1 MADASESVTD
11 AMATTRAF
19 WNASPCNGQSD
30 LATRQR
36 YRYRSEPWLP
46 GMMERIGRAHTHVV
60 EIGSGM
66 GTDALTCCRF
76 LPAGG
81 SYRGL
86 DYSTESVAAARQALA
101 EADSLG
107 WPLSVHPTF
116 EVGNA
121 ERLPFEADSVECVF
135 SFGVL
140 HHTAHPQ
147 RAFDEVLRVLKPGGK
162 GYVILYRKWSLK
174 VTIAKALRALQHGVD
189 LLTHRERSL
198 FDLVK
203 GRHFERLM
211 GTAVLEC
218 FGVPYMDWF
227 DEREMRRYFSDFIIN
242 ALYPIGYSLP
252 WFHTDP
258 AALGPHGYYWVIE
271 VEKAA

>member
-1 MADASESVTD
+1 MADGSDATRD
-11 AMATTRAF
+11 AMASTRAF
-19 WNASPCNGQSD
+19 WNASPCNGQSN
-30 LATRQR
+30 LAVRQR

-46 GMMERIGRAHTHVV
+46 GMMERIGRAHSQVV

-66 GTDALTCCRF
+66 GTDALTCC
-76 LPAGG
+76 AAMAEGG
-81 SYRGL
+81 SYRGI
-86 DYSTESVAAARQALA
+86 DYSTESVAAAQAALA
-101 EADSLG
+101 EAETLG
-107 WPLSVHPTF
+107 WPLKVKPSF

-121 ERLPFEADSVECVF
+121 ESLPLETDSVECVF

-162 GYVILYRKWSLK
+162 GYIILYRKWSLK
-174 VTIAKALRALQHGVD
+174 VTAAKVLRALQHGLDFV
-189 LLTHRERSL
+189 LGRERCL
-198 FDLVK
+198 YDLVQ
-203 GRHFERLM
+203 GRHLEGLM

-227 DEREMRRYFSDFIIN
+227 DEREMRRYFSDFTIN

-252 WFHTDP
+252 WFHSDP
-258 AALGPHGYYWVIE
+258 AALGPHGYYWAIE

>member
-1 MADASESVTD
+1 MAERNESAD
-11 AMATTRAF
+11 AMAATRSF

-30 LATRQR
+30 LAVRLR

-46 GMMERIGRAHTHVV
+46 GMMQRIAKSHTHVV

-66 GTDALTCCRF
+66 GTDALTCCRY
-76 LPAGG
+76 LPADG
-81 SYRGL
+81 SYLGI
-86 DYSTESVAAARQALA
+86 DYSTESVAAANSALK
-101 EADSLG
+101 EAKELN
-107 WPLSVHPTF
+107 WPLSVTPSF

-121 ERLPFEADSVECVF
+121 EKLEIESNSVECLF
-135 SFGVL
+135 SFGVM

-162 GYVILYRKWSLK
+162 AYIFLYRKWSLK
-174 VTIAKALRALQHGVD
+174 VTVAKALRTLQHGLD
-189 LLTHRERSL
+189 AALRRERCL
-198 FDLVK
+198 YDLVND
-203 GRHFERLM
+203 RHFEKLM

-227 DEREMRRYFSDFIIN
+227 DEREMRRYFSDLSIN

-252 WFHTDP
+252 WFHNDP
-258 AALGPHGYYWVIE
+258 RALGPFGYYWAIE